1 MSISVGESKN
11 TCLGIGGAVM
21 RGPETGGVVE
31 PIIPIWGLASGKE
44 VSIAGGIT
52 TIWGLM
58 ICVDI
63 ALPMVIS
70 TL

>member
-1 MSISVGESKN
+1 MSISFGESKN
-11 TCLGIGGAVM
+11 MFPWIGDIVM
-21 RGPETGGVVE
+21 RGPKTGGVVE
-31 PIIPIWGLASGKE
+31 TIIPIWGLASGKE

-58 ICVDI
+58 ICVNI
-63 ALPMVIS
+63 ALLMVIS